1 MNVEAII
8 WAVVFIGGV
17 ALILSFLLIKA
28 MQADRE
34 EARRSGGQEQAGQED
49 E

>member
-17 ALILSFLLIKA
+17 ALILTFLLLKA
-28 MQADRE
+28 MQADRK

>member
-17 ALILSFLLIKA
+17 AFILAFLLLKA
-28 MQADRE
+28 MQADRK
-34 EARRSGGQEQAGQED
+34 EARESAGQEQAGQED